1 MSQSEH
7 SDAAEMSNWTKAY
20 MLLVAIRSQVTFSRA
35 ISVHME
41 VELLEVEL
49 MCVSN
54 HAEVKGKR
62 AGQELDLEAKKP
74 KYLWL

>member
-1 MSQSEH
+1 
-7 SDAAEMSNWTKAY
+7 
-20 MLLVAIRSQVTFSRA
+20 MLLVAIRGLVTFSRA

-54 HAEVKGKR
+54 RAEAKGKR
-62 AGQELDLEAKKP
+62 AGQELDLGAKKP